1 MPSLIYDKDVNIQED
16 YRDMS
21 FWDDIKNFTKPYAV
35 DDDYDDFDEEM
46 DEAFAEEEPAPRF
59 GSRREAPAAP
69 VASADT
75 GFGSNVA
82 APAVTT
88 NTTAFTPVST
98 GFSGQVINT
107 STSAKQQVILTRPES
122 FNDAPTIATNLRNKK
137 AVVLN
142 LENVDKALARR
153 VVDFLSGCT
162 YALDGSVKKISQA
175 TYLFCPYNMEVL
187 GDLKNLQG
195 EVESY
200 V

>member
-1 MPSLIYDKDVNIQED
+1 
-16 YRDMS
+16 MS

-59 GSRREAPAAP
+59 ASRREAPAA
-69 VASADT
+69 AAEDT
-75 GFGSNVA
+75 GFGAAVT
-82 APAVTT
+82 APAVTA
-88 NTTAFTPVST
+88 NTTAFTPST
-98 GFSGQVINT
+98 TAFSGQVINAT
-107 STSAKQQVILTRPES
+107 ASSKQQVILTRPES

-195 EVESY
+195 EVETY